1 MAFGAFVQILPN
13 KEGLLHI
20 SKISHERVAKVED
33 ALKVGDHIQVKVME
47 IDSQNR
53 INLSHKDLIPKR
65 KQDPNKQEPSK

>member
-1 MAFGAFVQILPN
+1 M
-13 KEGLLHI
+13 
-20 SKISHERVAKVED
+20 ED

-65 KQDPNKQEPSK
+65 KQEPNKQEPSK